1 MIMNHERFNGQ
12 KLHIFLSK
20 NRTTGSFWPKL
31 FFGKLCKYSKVKFFV
46 FWARKKIVVLYN
58 SNCLSSYGNCTSYYC
73 SLFVSVL
80 KKALNGEGTQKVS
93 SPFCFLKNATWGNWD
108 ELEKLNNSILEFG
121 TYVASISDTSVNLG
135 KNLGIICMFE
145 KHQFVSLQVK
155 LQNKASLENVL
166 KS

>member
-1 MIMNHERFNGQ
+1 M
-12 KLHIFLSK
+12 
-20 NRTTGSFWPKL
+20 
-31 FFGKLCKYSKVKFFV
+31 
-46 FWARKKIVVLYN
+46 LYN

-93 SPFCFLKNATWGNWD
+93 SPFGFLKNATWGNGD

-155 LQNKASLENVL
+155 LQNKQD
-166 KS
+166 

>member
-1 MIMNHERFNGQ
+1 MVKNYIFSCQ
-12 KLHIFLSK
+12 KIEQQEVFDLNYFSVNFVSIQRS
-20 NRTTGSFWPKL
+20 NSL
-31 FFGKLCKYSKVKFFV
+31 FFEPE
-46 FWARKKIVVLYN
+46 KKIVVLYN

-155 LQNKASLENVL
+155 LQNKASLKNVL